1 MIGSLFA
8 LVGPHDD
15 EPVDLVAATVVL
27 EVHRVVDVA
36 YAPPHGRSRKRESVD
51 VAACSRRFTD
61 HKNGMNVTW
70 SGYGN
75 KA

>member
-36 YAPPHGRSRKRESVD
+36 YAPPRGRSGKRQSMSPLARD
-51 VAACSRRFTD
+51 GLQIT
-61 HKNGMNVTW
+61 KKG
-70 SGYGN
+70 
-75 KA
+75 